1 MIVRALAGKEFADK
15 ELRVLMSQN
24 GMMINDVSPETG
36 RYMEKTKAS
45 KIQSL
50 LSVLDTLISP
60 GA

>member
-24 GMMINDVSPETG
+24 GMMINDVAPETG